1 MAGPVVSRTG
11 SGLTLPDEALQH
23 SLESAPDDG
32 NESGLL
38 ESGDGIDEAG
48 GKAQENAVESSLQ
61 WFRGRVQSMLRLR
74 SDRVDYLV
82 TRNPDTKRI
91 FLDFI
96 QEPARRRLLVW
107 PGEDDELHAGYDM
120 PSDGR
125 KKAIYFIKQRSFKVE
140 EDGNLSGLMM
150 GDLPSD
156 VLEHLSAV
164 SHEVLYPV
172 LMAGR
177 GKEPDSINKEISDV
191 FHKFLSQVYL
201 TVGQTQ
207 GKTLLPLPPR
217 DPNQKEGTEA
227 RMVKTDKERVHVLES
242 CVATWT
248 QQIKNV
254 LRQEPPTFIYP
265 GDIKTGTVSEFSYWA
280 NRAKDLTSIH
290 DQLRSNKVLKV
301 LQILEVTKSTYE
313 KPFQKLVKE
322 VALAKHEACDIH
334 LYFCPLAKLLEDYNG
349 PRTTTRFQEIGRM
362 FRPALYMISLIYAN
376 SECCSN
382 TARLQAILEKLCND
396 VIHLALQYVSG
407 AQIFTMDPD
416 EMEQV

>member
-1 MAGPVVSRTG
+1 MAAVEHKSPTNRSMTIHKSPAVSRTG
-11 SGLTLPDEALQH
+11 SGPVSLDDEALQH
-23 SLESAPDDG
+23 SLESDEGDESILQENKDAGDADG
-32 NESGLL
+32 SRT
-38 ESGDGIDEAG
+38 
-48 GKAQENAVESSLQ
+48 QENAIESSLA

-140 EDGNLSGLMM
+140 QDGNLSGLMM

-156 VLEHLSAV
+156 VLEHLSTV

-177 GKEPDSINKEISDV
+177 GREPDSINKEISDV

-217 DPNQKEGTEA
+217 DPNQKEGAEA

-265 GDIKTGTVSEFSYWA
+265 GDIKTGTISEFSYWS
-280 NRAKDLTSIH
+280 NRAKDLRSIH

-301 LQILEVTKSTYE
+301 LQVRRVWPRACVRTHKRR
-313 KPFQKLVKE
+313 Q
-322 VALAKHEACDIH
+322 ALHARSNCLSMPCSHCAH
-334 LYFCPLAKLLEDYNG
+334 
-349 PRTTTRFQEIGRM
+349 GRR
-362 FRPALYMISLIYAN
+362 RPCIRASVRPY
-376 SECCSN
+376 
-382 TARLQAILEKLCND
+382 
-396 VIHLALQYVSG
+396 
-407 AQIFTMDPD
+407 
-416 EMEQV
+416 